1 MCNFKGN
8 SIKKLLCS
16 LFALSAISTAI
27 AQEVNIKILGTS
39 DIHGRVVPWSYG
51 ADVEDKSGSY
61 AQIATYVKDVR
72 KNNKNVVLVE
82 VGDAIQDNQI
92 DVFAKDK
99 KYYKD
104 HPIPKVLNEMNYD
117 IFVLGN
123 HEFNFGMKAL
133 DEILKDIKAKKL
145 TANFYHK
152 KNDKRYIDATTII
165 EKDGVK
171 LGIIGLST
179 PMSAKFEEDTGN
191 LKDMK
196 FTSPTEEARTQVE
209 KLKAKGVDAIIA
221 VTHMGID
228 NENNIPDTGMRDV
241 INAVDGIDVVIA
253 GHMHKDVPSETI
265 KNTLITEP
273 HRYGTVVS
281 EVDLTFDINDKKEV
295 KLVKKESKTVPVKA
309 LEADK
314 KIVEIYKPYHEKLRE
329 LNNVVI
335 GQTANEMVPQETKH
349 GVSAAFS
356 KDTGLSSFIND
367 VEQHYSGA
375 DVVTFSFDHQKARM
389 DKGDIKKKDI
399 IFNYRYAGGDVT
411 VYELTGKQLKEYMEW
426 SANYFDT
433 IQPGDTE
440 YRYNAERKKS
450 KYVTYDIFGGV
461 NYKID
466 LRNPQG
472 SKIVDLT
479 LADGKPV
486 TDDMKLKVGMNSY
499 RFAQLNGKGGIWE
512 GQQIPVLWESKVAM
526 GREKGTIQNMM
537 IDYITNVKKGKID
550 GQSHNRWEI
559 IGLN

>member
-1 MCNFKGN
+1 M
-8 SIKKLLCS
+8 KKLLC
-16 LFALSAISTAI
+16 LLCALSAVSTAM
-27 AQEVNIKILGTS
+27 AQEVNIKLLGTS
-39 DIHGRVVPWSYG
+39 DVHGRIVPWSYG

-104 HPIPKVLNEMNYD
+104 HPIPKVLNEMKYD
-117 IFVLGN
+117 VFVLGN

-145 TANFYHK
+145 TANFYYK

-209 KLKAKGVDAIIA
+209 KLKAKGVDAIIVIA
-221 VTHMGID
+221 HMGIE
-228 NENNIPDTGMRDV
+228 NENKIPDTGMRDV

-295 KLVKKESKTVPVKA
+295 KLVKKESKTVPVKE

-314 KIVEIYKPYHEKLRE
+314 KIAEIYKPYHEKLRE

-375 DVVTFSFDHQKARM
+375 DVVTFSFDHQKARL

-411 VYELTGKQLKEYMEW
+411 VYEMTGKQLKEYMEW

-550 GQSHNRWEI
+550 GLSHNRWEI

>member
-1 MCNFKGN
+1 M
-8 SIKKLLCS
+8 KKLLCS
-16 LFALSAISTAI
+16 LFALSAVSTAM

-72 KNNKNVVLVE
+72 KNNKNVVLVD
-82 VGDAIQDNQI
+82 VGDAIQDNQV

-104 HPIPKVLNEMNYD
+104 HPIPKVLNEMKYD

-145 TANFYHK
+145 TANFYYK

-209 KLKAKGVDAIIA
+209 KLKAKGVDAIIVIA
-221 VTHMGID
+221 HMGID
-228 NENNIPDTGMRDV
+228 NENKIPDTGMRDV

-295 KLVKKESKTVPVKA
+295 KLVKKESKTVPVKE

-314 KIVEIYKPYHEKLRE
+314 KIAEIYKPYHEKLRE

-335 GQTANEMVPQETKH
+335 GQTENEMVPQETKH

-389 DKGDIKKKDI
+389 NKGDIKKKDI

-466 LRNPQG
+466 LRNPKG

-512 GQQIPVLWESKVAM
+512 GQKIPVLWESKVAM

>member
-1 MCNFKGN
+1 M
-8 SIKKLLCS
+8 KKLLCS
-16 LFALSAISTAI
+16 LFALSAVSTAM
-27 AQEVNIKILGTS
+27 AQEVNIKLLGTS

-72 KNNKNVVLVE
+72 KNNKNVVLVD
-82 VGDAIQDNQI
+82 VGDAIQDNQV

-104 HPIPKVLNEMNYD
+104 HPIPKVLNEMKYD

-145 TANFYHK
+145 TANFYYK

-209 KLKAKGVDAIIA
+209 KLKAKGVDAIIVIA
-221 VTHMGID
+221 HMGID
-228 NENNIPDTGMRDV
+228 NENKIPDTGMRDV

-295 KLVKKESKTVPVKA
+295 KLVKKESKTVPVKE

-314 KIVEIYKPYHEKLRE
+314 KIAEIYKPYHEKLRE

-335 GQTANEMVPQETKH
+335 GQTENEMVPQETKH

-356 KDTGLSSFIND
+356 RDTGLSSFIND

-389 DKGDIKKKDI
+389 NKGDIKKKDI

-466 LRNPQG
+466 LRNPHG

>member
-1 MCNFKGN
+1 M
-8 SIKKLLCS
+8 KKLLCS
-16 LFALSAISTAI
+16 LFALSAVSTAM

-72 KNNKNVVLVE
+72 KNNKNVVLVD
-82 VGDAIQDNQI
+82 VGDAIQDNQV

-104 HPIPKVLNEMNYD
+104 HPIPKVLNEMKYD
-117 IFVLGN
+117 VFVLGN

-145 TANFYHK
+145 TANFYYK

-209 KLKAKGVDAIIA
+209 KLKAKGVDAIIVIA
-221 VTHMGID
+221 HMGID
-228 NENNIPDTGMRDV
+228 NENKIPDTGMRDV

-295 KLVKKESKTVPVKA
+295 KLVKKESKTVPVKE

-314 KIVEIYKPYHEKLRE
+314 KIAEIYKPYHEKLRE

-335 GQTANEMVPQETKH
+335 GQTENEMVPQETKH

-389 DKGDIKKKDI
+389 DKGNIKKKDI

-411 VYELTGKQLKEYMEW
+411 VYEMTGKQLKEYMEW

-466 LRNPQG
+466 LRNPKG

-512 GQQIPVLWESKVAM
+512 GQKIPVLWESKVAM

-550 GQSHNRWEI
+550 GLSHNRWEI

>member
-1 MCNFKGN
+1 M
-8 SIKKLLCS
+8 KKLLCS
-16 LFALSAISTAI
+16 LFALSAVSTAM
-27 AQEVNIKILGTS
+27 AQEVNIKLLGTS

-72 KNNKNVVLVE
+72 KNNKNVVLVD
-82 VGDAIQDNQI
+82 VGDAIQDNQV

-104 HPIPKVLNEMNYD
+104 HPIPKVLNEMKYD
-117 IFVLGN
+117 VFVLGN
-123 HEFNFGMKAL
+123 HEFNFGMEAL

-145 TANFYHK
+145 TANFYYK

-209 KLKAKGVDAIIA
+209 KLKAKGVDAIIVIA
-221 VTHMGID
+221 HMGIE
-228 NENNIPDTGMRDV
+228 NENKIPDTGMRDV

-314 KIVEIYKPYHEKLRE
+314 KIEEIYKPYHEKLRE

-367 VEQHYSGA
+367 VEQYYSGA

-479 LADGKPV
+479 LADGRPV

>member
-1 MCNFKGN
+1 M
-8 SIKKLLCS
+8 KKLLCS
-16 LFALSAISTAI
+16 LFALSAVSTAM
-27 AQEVNIKILGTS
+27 AQEVNIKLLGTS

-72 KNNKNVVLVE
+72 KNNKNVVLVD
-82 VGDAIQDNQI
+82 VGDAIQDNQV

-104 HPIPKVLNEMNYD
+104 HPIPKVLNEMKYD

-209 KLKAKGVDAIIA
+209 KLKAKGVDAIIVIA
-221 VTHMGID
+221 HMGIE
-228 NENNIPDTGMRDV
+228 NENKIPDTGMRDV

-295 KLVKKESKTVPVKA
+295 KLVKKESKTVPVKE

-314 KIVEIYKPYHEKLRE
+314 KIAEIYKPYHEKLRE

>member
-1 MCNFKGN
+1 M
-8 SIKKLLCS
+8 KKLLC
-16 LFALSAISTAI
+16 LLCALSAVSTAM
-27 AQEVNIKILGTS
+27 AQEVNIKLLGTS
-39 DIHGRVVPWSYG
+39 DVHGRIVPWSYG

-426 SANYFDT
+426 SADYFDT

-466 LRNPQG
+466 LRNPKG

>member
-1 MCNFKGN
+1 M
-8 SIKKLLCS
+8 KKLLCS
-16 LFALSAISTAI
+16 LFALSAVSTAM
-27 AQEVNIKILGTS
+27 AQEVNIKLLGTS
-39 DIHGRVVPWSYG
+39 DVHGRIVPWSYG

-411 VYELTGKQLKEYMEW
+411 VYEMTGKQLKEYMEW

-466 LRNPQG
+466 LRNPKG

>member
-1 MCNFKGN
+1 M
-8 SIKKLLCS
+8 KKLLCS
-16 LFALSAISTAI
+16 LFALSAVSTAM
-27 AQEVNIKILGTS
+27 AQEVNIKLLGTS
-39 DIHGRVVPWSYG
+39 DVHGRIVPWSYG

-221 VTHMGID
+221 VTHMGIE

-314 KIVEIYKPYHEKLRE
+314 KIEEIYKPYHEKLRE

-367 VEQHYSGA
+367 VEQYYSGA

-411 VYELTGKQLKEYMEW
+411 VYEMTGKQLKEYMEW

-472 SKIVDLT
+472 SKIVGLT

>member
-1 MCNFKGN
+1 M
-8 SIKKLLCS
+8 KKLLCS
-16 LFALSAISTAI
+16 LFALSAVSTAM

-72 KNNKNVVLVE
+72 KNNKNVVLVD
-82 VGDAIQDNQI
+82 VGDAIQDNQV

-104 HPIPKVLNEMNYD
+104 HPIPKVLNEMKYD
-117 IFVLGN
+117 VFVLGN
-123 HEFNFGMKAL
+123 HEFNFGMEAL

-145 TANFYHK
+145 TANFYYK

-209 KLKAKGVDAIIA
+209 KLKAKGVDAIIVIA
-221 VTHMGID
+221 HMGIE
-228 NENNIPDTGMRDV
+228 NENKIPDTGMRDV

-295 KLVKKESKTVPVKA
+295 KLVKKESKTVPVKE

-314 KIVEIYKPYHEKLRE
+314 KIAEIYKPYHEKLRE

-335 GQTANEMVPQETKH
+335 GQTENEMVPQETKH

-389 DKGDIKKKDI
+389 NKGDIKKKDI

-411 VYELTGKQLKEYMEW
+411 VYEMTGKQLKEYMEW

>member
-1 MCNFKGN
+1 M
-8 SIKKLLCS
+8 KKLLCS
-16 LFALSAISTAI
+16 LFALSAISTAM
-27 AQEVNIKILGTS
+27 AQEVNIKLLGTS
-39 DIHGRVVPWSYG
+39 DVHGRIVPWSYG

-295 KLVKKESKTVPVKA
+295 KLVKKESKTVPVKE

-314 KIVEIYKPYHEKLRE
+314 KIAEIYKPYHEKLRE

-512 GQQIPVLWESKVAM
+512 GQQIPVLLESKVAM

>member
-1 MCNFKGN
+1 M
-8 SIKKLLCS
+8 KKLLCS
-16 LFALSAISTAI
+16 LFALSAVSTAM
-27 AQEVNIKILGTS
+27 AQEVNIKLLGTS

-72 KNNKNVVLVE
+72 KNNKNVVLVD
-82 VGDAIQDNQI
+82 VGDAIQDNQV

-104 HPIPKVLNEMNYD
+104 HPIPKVLNEMKYD
-117 IFVLGN
+117 VFVLGN
-123 HEFNFGMKAL
+123 HEFNFGMEAL

-145 TANFYHK
+145 TANFYYK

-196 FTSPTEEARTQVE
+196 FTSPTEEVRTQVD
-209 KLKAKGVDAIIA
+209 KLKSKGVDAIIVIA
-221 VTHMGID
+221 HMGIE
-228 NENNIPDTGMRDV
+228 NENKIPDTGMRDV

-295 KLVKKESKTVPVKA
+295 KLVKKESKTVPVKE

-314 KIVEIYKPYHEKLRE
+314 KIAEIYKPYHEKLRE

-335 GQTANEMVPQETKH
+335 GQTENEMVPQETKH

-356 KDTGLSSFIND
+356 RDTGLSSFIND

-389 DKGDIKKKDI
+389 NKGDIKKKDI

>member
-1 MCNFKGN
+1 M
-8 SIKKLLCS
+8 KKLLCS
-16 LFALSAISTAI
+16 LFALSAISTAM
-27 AQEVNIKILGTS
+27 AQEVNIKLLGTS
-39 DIHGRVVPWSYG
+39 DVHGRIVPWSYG

-179 PMSAKFEEDTGN
+179 PMSAKFEDDTGN

-221 VTHMGID
+221 VTHMGIE

-314 KIVEIYKPYHEKLRE
+314 KIEEIYKPYHEKLRE

-367 VEQHYSGA
+367 VEQYYSGA

-411 VYELTGKQLKEYMEW
+411 VYEMTGKQLKEYMEW

>member
-1 MCNFKGN
+1 M
-8 SIKKLLCS
+8 KKLLCS
-16 LFALSAISTAI
+16 LFALSAISTAM
-27 AQEVNIKILGTS
+27 AQEVNIKLLGTS
-39 DIHGRVVPWSYG
+39 DVHGRIVPWSYG

-61 AQIATYVKDVR
+61 TQIATYVKDVR

-209 KLKAKGVDAIIA
+209 KLKAKGVDAIIVIA
-221 VTHMGID
+221 HMGIE
-228 NENNIPDTGMRDV
+228 NENKIPDTGMRDV

-295 KLVKKESKTVPVKA
+295 KLVKKESKTVPVKE

-314 KIVEIYKPYHEKLRE
+314 KIAEIYKPYHEKLRE

-335 GQTANEMVPQETKH
+335 GQTENEMVPQETKH

-389 DKGDIKKKDI
+389 NKGDIKKKDI

>member
-1 MCNFKGN
+1 M
-8 SIKKLLCS
+8 KKLLCS
-16 LFALSAISTAI
+16 LFALSAVSTAM
-27 AQEVNIKILGTS
+27 AQEVNIKLLGTS

-72 KNNKNVVLVE
+72 KNNKNVVLVD
-82 VGDAIQDNQI
+82 VGDAIQDNQV

-104 HPIPKVLNEMNYD
+104 HPIPKVLNEMKYD
-117 IFVLGN
+117 VFVLGN

-145 TANFYHK
+145 TANFYYK

-209 KLKAKGVDAIIA
+209 KLKAKGVDAIIVIA
-221 VTHMGID
+221 HMGID
-228 NENNIPDTGMRDV
+228 NENKIPDTGMRDV

-295 KLVKKESKTVPVKA
+295 KLVKKESKTVPVKE

-314 KIVEIYKPYHEKLRE
+314 KIAEIYKPYHEKLRE

-389 DKGDIKKKDI
+389 NKGDIKKKDI

-550 GQSHNRWEI
+550 GLSHNRWEI
-559 IGLN
+559 TGLN

>member
-1 MCNFKGN
+1 M
-8 SIKKLLCS
+8 KKLLCS
-16 LFALSAISTAI
+16 LFALSAVSTAM

-72 KNNKNVVLVE
+72 KNNKNVVLVD
-82 VGDAIQDNQI
+82 VGDAIQDNQV

-123 HEFNFGMKAL
+123 HEFNFGMEAL

-145 TANFYHK
+145 TANFYYK

-209 KLKAKGVDAIIA
+209 KLKAKGVDAIIVIA
-221 VTHMGID
+221 HMGID
-228 NENNIPDTGMRDV
+228 NENKIPDTGMRDV

-295 KLVKKESKTVPVKA
+295 KLVKKESKTVPVKE

-314 KIVEIYKPYHEKLRE
+314 KIAEIYKPYHEKLRE

-389 DKGDIKKKDI
+389 NKGDIKKKDI

>member
-1 MCNFKGN
+1 M
-8 SIKKLLCS
+8 KKLLCS
-16 LFALSAISTAI
+16 LFALSAVSTAM
-27 AQEVNIKILGTS
+27 AQEVNIKLLGTS
-39 DIHGRVVPWSYG
+39 DVHGRIVPWSYG

-349 GVSAAFS
+349 GVSAVFS

-411 VYELTGKQLKEYMEW
+411 VYEMTGKQLKEYMEW

>member
-1 MCNFKGN
+1 M
-8 SIKKLLCS
+8 KKLLCS
-16 LFALSAISTAI
+16 LFALSAVSTAM

-72 KNNKNVVLVE
+72 KNNKNVVLVD
-82 VGDAIQDNQI
+82 VGDAIQDNQV

-145 TANFYHK
+145 TANFYYK

-356 KDTGLSSFIND
+356 RDTGLSSFIND

-389 DKGDIKKKDI
+389 NKGDIKKKDI

>member
-1 MCNFKGN
+1 M
-8 SIKKLLCS
+8 KKLLCS
-16 LFALSAISTAI
+16 LFALSAVSTAM

-72 KNNKNVVLVE
+72 KNNKNVVLVD
-82 VGDAIQDNQI
+82 VGDAIQDNQV

-104 HPIPKVLNEMNYD
+104 HPIPKVLNEMKYD
-117 IFVLGN
+117 VFVLGN
-123 HEFNFGMKAL
+123 HEFNFGMEAL

-145 TANFYHK
+145 TANFYYK

-179 PMSAKFEEDTGN
+179 PMSVKFEEDTGN

-309 LEADK
+309 LEEDK

-466 LRNPQG
+466 LRNPKG

-512 GQQIPVLWESKVAM
+512 GQKIPVLWESKVAM

>member
-1 MCNFKGN
+1 M
-8 SIKKLLCS
+8 KKLLCS
-16 LFALSAISTAI
+16 LFALSAVSTAM

-72 KNNKNVVLVE
+72 KNNKNVVLVD
-82 VGDAIQDNQI
+82 VGDAIQDNQV

-104 HPIPKVLNEMNYD
+104 HPIPKVLNEMKYD
-117 IFVLGN
+117 VFVLGN
-123 HEFNFGMKAL
+123 HEFNFGMEAL

-145 TANFYHK
+145 TANFYYK

-165 EKDGVK
+165 GKDGVK

-209 KLKAKGVDAIIA
+209 KLKAKGVDAIIVIA
-221 VTHMGID
+221 HMGIE
-228 NENNIPDTGMRDV
+228 NENKIPDTGMRDV

-295 KLVKKESKTVPVKA
+295 KLVKKESKTVPVKE

-314 KIVEIYKPYHEKLRE
+314 KIAEIYKPYHEKLRE

-335 GQTANEMVPQETKH
+335 GQTENEMVPQETKH

-466 LRNPQG
+466 LRNPKG

-512 GQQIPVLWESKVAM
+512 GQKIPVLWESKVAM

>member
-1 MCNFKGN
+1 M
-8 SIKKLLCS
+8 KKLLCS
-16 LFALSAISTAI
+16 LFALSAVSTAM

-72 KNNKNVVLVE
+72 KNNKNVVLVD
-82 VGDAIQDNQI
+82 VGDAIQDNQV

-104 HPIPKVLNEMNYD
+104 HPIPKVLNEMKYD

-209 KLKAKGVDAIIA
+209 KLKAKGVDAIIVIA
-221 VTHMGID
+221 HMGID
-228 NENNIPDTGMRDV
+228 NENKIPDTGMRDV

-295 KLVKKESKTVPVKA
+295 KLVKKESKTVPVKE

-314 KIVEIYKPYHEKLRE
+314 KIAEIYKPYHEKLRE

-335 GQTANEMVPQETKH
+335 GQTENEMVPQETKH

-389 DKGDIKKKDI
+389 NKGDIKKKDI

-411 VYELTGKQLKEYMEW
+411 VYEMTGKQLKEYMEW

-466 LRNPQG
+466 LRNPKG

-512 GQQIPVLWESKVAM
+512 GQKIPVLWESKVAM

>member
-1 MCNFKGN
+1 M
-8 SIKKLLCS
+8 KKLLCS
-16 LFALSAISTAI
+16 LFALSAVSTAM
-27 AQEVNIKILGTS
+27 AQEVNIKLLGTS

-356 KDTGLSSFIND
+356 RDTGLSSFIND

-411 VYELTGKQLKEYMEW
+411 VYEMTGKQLKEYMEW

-466 LRNPQG
+466 LRNPKG

-550 GQSHNRWEI
+550 GLSHNRWEI

>member
-1 MCNFKGN
+1 M
-8 SIKKLLCS
+8 
-16 LFALSAISTAI
+16 FALSAVSTAM
-27 AQEVNIKILGTS
+27 AQEVNIKLLGTS

-72 KNNKNVVLVE
+72 KNNKNVVLVD
-82 VGDAIQDNQI
+82 VGDAIQDNQV

-104 HPIPKVLNEMNYD
+104 HPIPKVLNEMKYD

-209 KLKAKGVDAIIA
+209 KLKAKGVDAIIVIA
-221 VTHMGID
+221 HMGIE
-228 NENNIPDTGMRDV
+228 NENKIPDTGMRDV

-295 KLVKKESKTVPVKA
+295 KVVKKESKTVPVKE

-314 KIVEIYKPYHEKLRE
+314 KIAEIYKPYHEKLRE

-335 GQTANEMVPQETKH
+335 GQTENEMVPQETKH

-389 DKGDIKKKDI
+389 DKGNIKKKDI

-411 VYELTGKQLKEYMEW
+411 VYEMTGKQLKEYMEW

-472 SKIVDLT
+472 SKIVGLT

-550 GQSHNRWEI
+550 GLSHNRWEI
-559 IGLN
+559 TGLN

>member
-1 MCNFKGN
+1 M
-8 SIKKLLCS
+8 KKLLCS
-16 LFALSAISTAI
+16 LFALSAVSTAM
-27 AQEVNIKILGTS
+27 AQEVNIKLLGTS
-39 DIHGRVVPWSYG
+39 DVHGRIVPWSYG

-145 TANFYHK
+145 TANFYYK

-411 VYELTGKQLKEYMEW
+411 VYEMTSKQLKEYMEW

-466 LRNPQG
+466 LRNPKG

>member
-1 MCNFKGN
+1 M
-8 SIKKLLCS
+8 KKLLCS
-16 LFALSAISTAI
+16 LFALSAVSTAM
-27 AQEVNIKILGTS
+27 AQEVNIKLLGTS
-39 DIHGRVVPWSYG
+39 DVHGRIVPWSYG

-82 VGDAIQDNQI
+82 VGDAIQDNQV

-104 HPIPKVLNEMNYD
+104 HPVPKVLNEMNYD

-209 KLKAKGVDAIIA
+209 KLKAKGVDAIIVIA
-221 VTHMGID
+221 HMGID
-228 NENNIPDTGMRDV
+228 NENKIPDTGMRDV

-295 KLVKKESKTVPVKA
+295 KLVKKESKTVPVKE

-314 KIVEIYKPYHEKLRE
+314 KIAEIYKPYHEKLRE

-335 GQTANEMVPQETKH
+335 GQTENEMVPQETKH

-389 DKGDIKKKDI
+389 NKGDIKKKDI

>member
-1 MCNFKGN
+1 M
-8 SIKKLLCS
+8 KKLLCS
-16 LFALSAISTAI
+16 LFALSAVSTAM
-27 AQEVNIKILGTS
+27 AQEVNIKLLGTS

-72 KNNKNVVLVE
+72 KNNKNVVLVD
-82 VGDAIQDNQI
+82 VGDAIQDNQV

-104 HPIPKVLNEMNYD
+104 HPIPKVLNEMKYD
-117 IFVLGN
+117 VFVLGN

-145 TANFYHK
+145 TANFYYK

-209 KLKAKGVDAIIA
+209 KLKEKGVDAIIVIA
-221 VTHMGID
+221 HMGID
-228 NENNIPDTGMRDV
+228 NENKIPDTGMRDV

-295 KLVKKESKTVPVKA
+295 KLVKKESKTVPVKE

-314 KIVEIYKPYHEKLRE
+314 KIAEIYKPYHEKLRE

-335 GQTANEMVPQETKH
+335 GQTENEMVPQETKH

-466 LRNPQG
+466 LRNPKG

-512 GQQIPVLWESKVAM
+512 GQKIPVLWESKVAM

-550 GQSHNRWEI
+550 GLSHNRWEI

>member
-1 MCNFKGN
+1 M
-8 SIKKLLCS
+8 KKLLCS
-16 LFALSAISTAI
+16 LFALSAVSTAM
-27 AQEVNIKILGTS
+27 AQEVNIKLLGTS

-72 KNNKNVVLVE
+72 KNNKNVVLVD
-82 VGDAIQDNQI
+82 VGDAIQDNQV

-104 HPIPKVLNEMNYD
+104 HPIPKVLNEMKYD
-117 IFVLGN
+117 VFVLGN

-145 TANFYHK
+145 TANFYYK

-221 VTHMGID
+221 VTHMGIE

-314 KIVEIYKPYHEKLRE
+314 KIEEIYKPYHEKLRE

-367 VEQHYSGA
+367 VEQYYSGA

-512 GQQIPVLWESKVAM
+512 GQHIPVLWESKVAM

>member
-1 MCNFKGN
+1 M
-8 SIKKLLCS
+8 KKLLCS
-16 LFALSAISTAI
+16 LFALSAISTAM
-27 AQEVNIKILGTS
+27 AQEVNIKLLGTS
-39 DIHGRVVPWSYG
+39 DVHGRIVPWSYG

-295 KLVKKESKTVPVKA
+295 KLVKKESKTVPVKE

-314 KIVEIYKPYHEKLRE
+314 KIAEIYKPYHEKLRE

-466 LRNPQG
+466 LRNPKG

>member
-1 MCNFKGN
+1 M
-8 SIKKLLCS
+8 KKLLCS
-16 LFALSAISTAI
+16 LFALSAVSTAM
-27 AQEVNIKILGTS
+27 AQEVNIKLLGTS
-39 DIHGRVVPWSYG
+39 DVHGRIVPWSYG
-51 ADVEDKSGSY
+51 ADIEDKSGSY

-314 KIVEIYKPYHEKLRE
+314 KIAEIYKPYHEKLRE

-335 GQTANEMVPQETKH
+335 GQTENEMVPQETKH

-389 DKGDIKKKDI
+389 NKGDIKKKDI

-411 VYELTGKQLKEYMEW
+411 VYEMTGKQLKEYMEW

-537 IDYITNVKKGKID
+537 INYITNVKKGKID

>member
-1 MCNFKGN
+1 M
-8 SIKKLLCS
+8 KKLLCS
-16 LFALSAISTAI
+16 LFALSAVSTAM
-27 AQEVNIKILGTS
+27 AQEVNIKLLGTS
-39 DIHGRVVPWSYG
+39 DVHGRIVPWSYG

-82 VGDAIQDNQI
+82 VGDAIQDNQV

-104 HPIPKVLNEMNYD
+104 HPIPKVLNEMKYD
-117 IFVLGN
+117 VFVLGN

-145 TANFYHK
+145 TANFYYK

-512 GQQIPVLWESKVAM
+512 GQKIPVLWESKVAM

>member
-1 MCNFKGN
+1 M
-8 SIKKLLCS
+8 KKLLC
-16 LFALSAISTAI
+16 LLCALSAVSTAM
-27 AQEVNIKILGTS
+27 AQEVNIKLLGTS
-39 DIHGRVVPWSYG
+39 DVHGRIVPWSYG

-221 VTHMGID
+221 VTHMGIE

-367 VEQHYSGA
+367 VEQYYSGA

-411 VYELTGKQLKEYMEW
+411 VYEMTGKQLKEYMEW

-466 LRNPQG
+466 LRNPKG

>member
-1 MCNFKGN
+1 M
-8 SIKKLLCS
+8 KKLLCS
-16 LFALSAISTAI
+16 LFALSAVSTAM
-27 AQEVNIKILGTS
+27 AQEVNIKLLGTS

-72 KNNKNVVLVE
+72 KNNKNVVLVD
-82 VGDAIQDNQI
+82 VGDAIQDNQV

-104 HPIPKVLNEMNYD
+104 HPIPKVLNEMKYD
-117 IFVLGN
+117 VFVLGN

-145 TANFYHK
+145 TANFYYK

-411 VYELTGKQLKEYMEW
+411 VYEMTGKQLKEYMEW

-472 SKIVDLT
+472 SKIVGLT

-550 GQSHNRWEI
+550 GLSHNRWEI

>member
-1 MCNFKGN
+1 M
-8 SIKKLLCS
+8 KKLLCS
-16 LFALSAISTAI
+16 LFALSAISTAM
-27 AQEVNIKILGTS
+27 AQEVNIKLLGTS
-39 DIHGRVVPWSYG
+39 DVHGRIVPWSYG

-411 VYELTGKQLKEYMEW
+411 VYEMTGKQLKEYMEW

-512 GQQIPVLWESKVAM
+512 GQKIPVLWESKVAM

>member
-1 MCNFKGN
+1 M
-8 SIKKLLCS
+8 KKLLCS
-16 LFALSAISTAI
+16 LFALSAISTAM
-27 AQEVNIKILGTS
+27 AQEVNIKLLGTS
-39 DIHGRVVPWSYG
+39 DVHGRIVPWSYG

-104 HPIPKVLNEMNYD
+104 HPVPKVLNEMNYD

-221 VTHMGID
+221 VTHMGIE

-335 GQTANEMVPQETKH
+335 GQTANEMIPQETKH

-411 VYELTGKQLKEYMEW
+411 VYEMTGKQLKEYMEW

-466 LRNPQG
+466 LRNPKG

>member
-1 MCNFKGN
+1 M
-8 SIKKLLCS
+8 KKLLCS
-16 LFALSAISTAI
+16 LFALSAVSTAM

-61 AQIATYVKDVR
+61 AQIATYMKDVR

-82 VGDAIQDNQI
+82 VGDAIQDNQV

-104 HPIPKVLNEMNYD
+104 HPIPKVLNEMKYD
-117 IFVLGN
+117 VFVLGN
-123 HEFNFGMKAL
+123 HEFNFGMEAL

-145 TANFYHK
+145 TANFYYK

-209 KLKAKGVDAIIA
+209 KLKAKGVDAIIVIA
-221 VTHMGID
+221 HMGIE
-228 NENNIPDTGMRDV
+228 NENKIPDTGMRDV

-295 KLVKKESKTVPVKA
+295 KLVKKESKTVPVKE

-314 KIVEIYKPYHEKLRE
+314 KIAEIYKPYHEKLRE

-335 GQTANEMVPQETKH
+335 GQTENEMVPQETKH

-389 DKGDIKKKDI
+389 NKGDIKKKDI

>member
-1 MCNFKGN
+1 M
-8 SIKKLLCS
+8 KKLLCS
-16 LFALSAISTAI
+16 LFALSAVSTAM
-27 AQEVNIKILGTS
+27 AQEVNIKLLGTS
-39 DIHGRVVPWSYG
+39 DVHGRIVPWSYG

-104 HPIPKVLNEMNYD
+104 HPIPKVLNEMKYD
-117 IFVLGN
+117 VFVLGN

-145 TANFYHK
+145 TANFYYK

-411 VYELTGKQLKEYMEW
+411 VYEMTGKQLKEYMEW

-512 GQQIPVLWESKVAM
+512 GQKIPVLWESKVAM

>member
-1 MCNFKGN
+1 M
-8 SIKKLLCS
+8 KKLLCS
-16 LFALSAISTAI
+16 LFALSAVSTAM

-72 KNNKNVVLVE
+72 KNNKNVVLVD
-82 VGDAIQDNQI
+82 VGDAIQDNQV

-104 HPIPKVLNEMNYD
+104 HPIPKVLNEMKYD
-117 IFVLGN
+117 VFVLGN

-145 TANFYHK
+145 TANFYYK

-209 KLKAKGVDAIIA
+209 KLKAKGVDAIIVIA
-221 VTHMGID
+221 HMGIE
-228 NENNIPDTGMRDV
+228 NENKIPDTGMRDV
-241 INAVDGIDVVIA
+241 INAVDGINVVIA

-295 KLVKKESKTVPVKA
+295 KLVKKESKTVPVKE

-314 KIVEIYKPYHEKLRE
+314 KIAEIYKPYHEKLRE

-512 GQQIPVLWESKVAM
+512 GQHIPVLWESKVAM

>member
-1 MCNFKGN
+1 M
-8 SIKKLLCS
+8 KKLLCS
-16 LFALSAISTAI
+16 LFALSAVSTAM
-27 AQEVNIKILGTS
+27 AQEVNIKLLGTS
-39 DIHGRVVPWSYG
+39 DVHGRIVPWSYG
-51 ADVEDKSGSY
+51 ADIEDKSGSY

-104 HPIPKVLNEMNYD
+104 HPIPKVLNEMKYD

-335 GQTANEMVPQETKH
+335 GQTENEMVPQETKH

-466 LRNPQG
+466 LRNPKG

-550 GQSHNRWEI
+550 GLSHNRWEI

>member
-1 MCNFKGN
+1 M
-8 SIKKLLCS
+8 KKLLCS
-16 LFALSAISTAI
+16 LFALSAVSTAM

-72 KNNKNVVLVE
+72 KNNKNVVLVD
-82 VGDAIQDNQI
+82 VGDAIQDNQV

-104 HPIPKVLNEMNYD
+104 HPIPKVLNEMKYD
-117 IFVLGN
+117 VFVLGN
-123 HEFNFGMKAL
+123 HEFNFGMEAL

-145 TANFYHK
+145 TANFYYK

-209 KLKAKGVDAIIA
+209 KLKAKGVDAIIVIA
-221 VTHMGID
+221 HMGIE
-228 NENNIPDTGMRDV
+228 NENKIPDTGMRDV

-295 KLVKKESKTVPVKA
+295 KLVKKESKTVPVKE

-314 KIVEIYKPYHEKLRE
+314 KIAEIYKPYHEKLRE

-335 GQTANEMVPQETKH
+335 GQTENEMVPQETKH

-356 KDTGLSSFIND
+356 RDTGLSSFIND

-389 DKGDIKKKDI
+389 NKGDIKKKDI

-450 KYVTYDIFGGV
+450 KYVTYDIFGSV